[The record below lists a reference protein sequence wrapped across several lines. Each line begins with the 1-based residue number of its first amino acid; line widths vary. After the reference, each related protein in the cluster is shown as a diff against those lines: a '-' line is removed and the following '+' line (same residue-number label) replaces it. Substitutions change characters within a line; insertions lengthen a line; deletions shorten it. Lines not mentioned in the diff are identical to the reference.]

1 MPKFLRY
8 MNYDSNVSKEDG
20 FTRKEVQWHIL
31 LLECN
36 IIEFHQTYITFLL
49 HDTNDRTK
57 AIL

>member
-1 MPKFLRY
+1 